1 MVSPH
6 FYPEK
11 KAGIDYGKRGK
22 WILSMFWD
30 LCAAPH
36 PVCPYFSVISF
47 KKSPL
52 LDVKKTEKSE
62 VKSKKKH
69 IVFPDPIVTSWLRN
83 IYPISLLSPSAEKR
97 NQ

>member
-1 MVSPH
+1 MDFINVLGPLRCATPCVPL
-6 FYPEK
+6 F
-11 KAGIDYGKRGK
+11 
-22 WILSMFWD
+22 
-30 LCAAPH
+30 LCN
-36 PVCPYFSVISF
+36 FF
-47 KKSPL
+47 LKSPL